1 MSTTIPSM
9 PRFLLPQLTWKSSL
23 PKTTVRYYSPTR
35 PSPLTRLS
43 PNRHPPSH
51 RTIASIAQPWYEHSR
66 RTATSPCISPIR
78 TSQAR
83 PSIPAIDN
91 REPNPLRAAYRI
103 FSQKPFSTTSYL
115 FRDHHFDTLK
125 LVQRLKD
132 EGFSEEQSKSM
143 MLVLSDVIEESI
155 QNLTRTMVLHEG
167 INLYLPSPS
176 PLYVERTRQLT
187 YAIIDA
193 DRSTYTQK
201 VDFTKLR
208 SELLALDSSDT
219 SVTLASHDRLSN
231 DIAKISSRLR
241 DEIGRAQASVRLD
254 LNLEKGRIR
263 EEAKGQELKIKETET
278 RIEQEVAGLKERVD
292 EVKSNSM
299 QWLIGLCTG
308 SGAMVLAAWRL
319 LM

>member
-1 MSTTIPSM
+1 MAKFTTV
-9 PRFLLPQLTWKSSL
+9 PRFLLPQLTWKPLL
-23 PKTTVRYYSPTR
+23 PRAVVAASQNRVPA
-35 PSPLTRLS
+35 LTRRIFPQTFVFTPQTTAL
-43 PNRHPPSH
+43 PQIRTTFGDTPH
-51 RTIASIAQPWYEHSR
+51 RTFTSISQPWYENGRRR
-66 RTATSPCISPIR
+66 RTCRLSLSSTGKSPS
-78 TSQAR
+78 R
-83 PSIPAIDN
+83 PSTAAPRQEI
-91 REPNPLRAAYRI
+91 NPLHAA
-103 FSQKPFSTTSYL
+103 FQMLSQKPFSTTSYL

-132 EGFSEEQSKSM
+132 EGFSEEQSKAM

-155 QNLTRTMVLHEG
+155 QNLTRTMVLRE
-167 INLYLPSPS
+167 
-176 PLYVERTRQLT
+176 
-187 YAIIDA
+187 DA

-219 SVTLASHDRLSN
+219 SVTLASHERLSN
-231 DIAKISSRLR
+231 DIAKLNSRLR

-278 RIEQEVAGLKERVD
+278 RIEQEVAGLRERV
-292 EVKSNSM
+292 EGVKFSTL
-299 QWLIGLCTG
+299 QWLVGVCTG
-308 SGAMVLAAWRL
+308 AAALILGAWRL